1 MRRGAVRGRER
12 VRVRVRVH
20 ERVGAQ
26 SVHDAR
32 TIARASDAATDASVR
47 ERAMPPG
54 GRRTLCLV
62 RASLPRRRGKR
73 GLDSA
78 VERSAH
84 ARSMLTAPRPAP
96 SRRATSSLIL
106 PAQRMR
112 ITFDVTFPSLPCA
125 AVSVDSQDASG
136 TASLDVLHNVFKRR
150 LTAAGS
156 PVGEAEHTGDGTP
169 GGRPGGTLKS
179 PAELLREREK
189 AAAAG
194 RPVGPTASPAA
205 APDAALEGAAERAR
219 AAAAPGTAACGSCY
233 GAGAE
238 GECCGTCESVREGY
252 RRRGWQ
258 FNMRGVAQ
266 CEKEGFYGD
275 VSAQLAAGEGCNLFG
290 FLEVPLVPG
299 NFHFAPGHAMQ
310 HAYAHVHDLVQFAH
324 EAFNSSHTVN
334 SVAFTAAGEEP
345 QQVAAAG
352 AAGAAGAAAA
362 GAAGAA
368 GAGAAAGGSVL
379 DGRSLILTEGTGMHQ
394 YFCKLVPTVF
404 VPLGALAPAPG
415 AVAAGGGLGGGLGA
429 APPGPRPRY
438 AFDFSVTEHL
448 RRLDARANTQQAQLE
463 AATGLL
469 PGLFFNYE
477 TSPIRVR
484 RVEKR
489 RSLIHFLTEVAA
501 IVGGVMTIGSFVDA
515 LVGLVGEHFGRE
527 QRKRAAAGGGL
538 VT

>member
-1 MRRGAVRGRER
+1 
-12 VRVRVRVH
+12 
-20 ERVGAQ
+20 
-26 SVHDAR
+26 
-32 TIARASDAATDASVR
+32 
-47 ERAMPPG
+47 
-54 GRRTLCLV
+54 
-62 RASLPRRRGKR
+62 
-73 GLDSA
+73 
-78 VERSAH
+78 
-84 ARSMLTAPRPAP
+84 
-96 SRRATSSLIL
+96 
-106 PAQRMR
+106 MR

-136 TASLDVLHNVFKRR
+136 TANLDVLHNVFKRR
-150 LTAAGS
+150 LTPSGS
-156 PVGEAEHTGDGTP
+156 PVGDIEHTGDGTP
-169 GGRPGGTLKS
+169 GKSGGGTLKS

-194 RPVGPTASPAA
+194 QPVGPTATAA
-205 APDAALEGAAERAR
+205 AAAADDAAREGDAERAR
-219 AAAAPGTAACGSCY
+219 AAAAPGTAGCGSCY

-238 GECCGTCESVREGY
+238 GECCNTCESVREGY

-275 VSAQLAAGEGCNLFG
+275 VSAQMAAGEGCNLYG

-310 HAYAHVHDLVQFAH
+310 HAYNHVHDLVQFAH
-324 EAFNSSHTVN
+324 EAFNSSHVVN
-334 SVAFTAAGEEP
+334 SIAFTAAGEDAT
-345 QQVAAAG
+345 AASAKATG
-352 AAGAAGAAAA
+352 
-362 GAAGAA
+362 A
-368 GAGAAAGGSVL
+368 GAGSSAGASAGASAGMGAGASAAGGGSVL
-379 DGRSLILTEGTGMHQ
+379 DGRALILTEGTGMHQ

-404 VPLGALAPAPG
+404 VPLGAAEPAPG
-415 AVAAGGGLGGGLGA
+415 TSAAAAAAAAALAPGG
-429 APPGPRPRY
+429 RRVRY

-484 RVEKR
+484 RVEKH
-489 RSLIHFLTEVAA
+489 RSFIHFLTEVAA

-515 LVGLVGEHFGRE
+515 LVSLVGEHFGKE